1 MDVTSAQTIQK
12 TIDSRHR
19 DLTYDWKTG
28 GSPLRAGH
36 SQVGPWET
44 VWLQHEQ
51 RVKDIVEI
59 GTVHKNL

>member
-28 GSPLRAGH
+28 EARWE
-36 SQVGPWET
+36 QVTPKLGFGR
-44 VWLQHEQ
+44 LYNYNMNN
-51 RVKDIVEI
+51 
-59 GTVHKNL
+59 G